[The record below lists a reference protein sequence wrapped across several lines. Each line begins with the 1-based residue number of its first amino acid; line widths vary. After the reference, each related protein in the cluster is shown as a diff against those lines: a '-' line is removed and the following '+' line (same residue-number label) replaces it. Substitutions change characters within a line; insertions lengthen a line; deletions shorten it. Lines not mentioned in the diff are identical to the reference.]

1 MKIVFFGNAF
11 TIFGSSAATNL
22 VYAFALG
29 FQENGCHSVLIT
41 MENEYA
47 EPRGFIGPVEYYI
60 PLEKTKRNELFII
73 RNLQK
78 LKKYV
83 NIIRYLR
90 NQKQKK
96 ESVIQICF
104 SDTIF
109 IMVFS
114 FLLKI
119 LFFDV
124 SLIYLVEHPL
134 RFKRKLNSIAMSF
147 YKTTFSILF
156 NGQIF
161 ISEGLRNCF
170 RSRNKNLV
178 VPSMVVFERFAANR
192 ENPFPFE
199 YIGYCGTIAR
209 GKDGV
214 HIMINGFEKISEKFP
229 MLKLIIM
236 GDFPNDS
243 EKYYFQKLTAT
254 PKLEDRVVYTGEI
267 SKSEMP
273 YYLKEAKIL
282 ALARPKNLQSETG
295 FPTKLPEYLATGK
308 PVVITKVGD
317 IPKYLQ
323 NGENAF
329 VVEPNDSDAIAE
341 AFEVIL
347 SEYEKAL
354 EVGARGQQLAKT
366 VFSPQFQA
374 QRVINFIDEIKR
386 TI

>member
-11 TIFGSSAATNL
+11 SIFGSSAATNL

-41 MENEYA
+41 MDNEYA

-60 PLEKTKRNELFII
+60 PLEKTKRNELFVI
-73 RNLQK
+73 RNLYK

-90 NQKQKK
+90 NQKRKE

-104 SDTIF
+104 SDSVF
-109 IMVFS
+109 IMIFS

-119 LFFDV
+119 LYFDM

-134 RFKRKLNSIAMSF
+134 RFKKKLNSIIVSL
-147 YKTTFSILF
+147 YKIVFSILF

-170 RSRNKNLV
+170 RSRKNNLV

-192 ENPFPFE
+192 ESPFPFE

-214 HIMINGFEKISEKFP
+214 HIMIEGFEKISEKYP
-229 MLKLIIM
+229 LLNLLIM
-236 GDFPNDS
+236 GDFPDDS
-243 EKYYFQKLTAT
+243 ERHYFQKLTAT
-254 PKLEDRVVYTGEI
+254 PELADRVVYTGKI
-267 SKSEMP
+267 SKNEMP
-273 YYLKEAKIL
+273 TYLKAAKIL
-282 ALARPKNLQSETG
+282 SLARPKNLQSDTG

-317 IPKYLQ
+317 IPKYLK

-329 VVEPNDSDAIAE
+329 IVEPDDTDAIAE

-347 SEYEKAL
+347 AQYAKAL

-366 VFSPQFQA
+366 VFSPRYQA
-374 QRVINFIDEIKR
+374 RRVIDFISEIKEAN
-386 TI
+386 